1 MKNQNKQKPQQIAVN
16 NSSDID
22 YWILNKDSMNVYKRF
37 TAKSYSSF
45 VIDCALA
52 SDYPLHFRKNILKM
66 M

>member
-1 MKNQNKQKPQQIAVN
+1 MKNQNKQKPQQVAVN

-52 SDYPLHFRKNILKM
+52 SDYP
-66 M
+66 